1 MVTFAMWGKCN
12 FIPSK
17 FSDQTSTRLFT
28 SNQACERSRK
38 IGGNS
43 VKEFKNSYQ
52 FRSYRLQPTAVL
64 EFRAVKVKKIGWV
77 ETSNLEWP
85 PGEGREGKKKKE
97 KKEAAILLTLL
108 LVLSFL
114 SPSPPPA
121 DPTNLNS
128 VKKPIFPVSV

>member
-1 MVTFAMWGKCN
+1 MYGFV
-12 FIPSK
+12 
-17 FSDQTSTRLFT
+17 
-28 SNQACERSRK
+28 QACERSRK
-38 IGGNS
+38 IGKK